1 MAKKKATDTRA
12 VIEALTLSYNL
23 EIETVMN
30 YIAASNNLDG
40 ALASPIK
47 AALAADVP
55 AELAHAQGLAKR
67 IKTLGG
73 AVPGSLSLDWS
84 QKSLQPPKD
93 TTDLLKVIDGVID
106 AEAGAIKQYE
116 KIIDMCGGA
125 DMPTQDL
132 AITNLADEQEHLREF
147 LGFRKELEKLLKR

>member
-1 MAKKKATDTRA
+1 MAKKKITDTRA
-12 VIEALTLSYNL
+12 VIEALTISYNL

-47 AALAADVP
+47 AALSADVP

-73 AVPGSLSLDWS
+73 TVPGSLSLDWS

-106 AEAGAIKQYE
+106 AEGGAIKQYE
-116 KIIDMCGGA
+116 KIIDMCDGA